1 MGDLGSVGGDAGV
14 TRVAFLGLG
23 SMGLPMAGR
32 LLDAGNELR
41 VWNRTP
47 GRAGELVARGAIET
61 SSAAEAVGGADVVVT
76 MLADPAAL
84 DAVVFGPDGVAAS
97 IGPDAVL
104 VDMSTVGPTAIRSV
118 AERLH
123 PVRVLDAPV
132 LGSVPHAEAGSL
144 VILVGGE
151 PQTLSRCTDVLEA
164 MGTVHHVG
172 PSGAGATVK
181 LANNAVVTSTLV
193 SVAEVLALTDRVG
206 LDAEAVLG
214 AIGLGPLASFID
226 RWRDKLTGHVD
237 RVDFR
242 LSLARKDVALTIDEA
257 RSVGLDLTNLR
268 AALARCDEAVE
279 AGLGAED
286 NTAVVR
292 HVRADE

>member
-1 MGDLGSVGGDAGV
+1 MGDRGSVGGEAAV

-23 SMGLPMAGR
+23 AMGLPMAGR

-47 GRAGELVARGAIET
+47 GRSGELASRGAIE
-61 SSAAEAVGGADVVVT
+61 ARAPAEAVRGADFVVT
-76 MLADPAAL
+76 MLADPPAL
-84 DAVVFGPDGVAAS
+84 DEVVFGPEGVAGS

-104 VDMSTVGPTAIRSV
+104 VEMSTVGPSAIRSV
-118 AERLH
+118 AERLR

-144 VILVGGE
+144 VILVGGDRE
-151 PQTLSRCTDVLEA
+151 TLSRCTAVLEA

-193 SVAEVLALTDRVG
+193 SLAEVLAFTDRVG
-206 LDAEAVLG
+206 PDAEAVLG
-214 AIGLGPLASFID
+214 AIGLGPLTSFIE
-226 RWRDKLTGHVD
+226 RWRDKLTGQVD

-242 LSLARKDVALTIDEA
+242 LSLARKDVALTVDEA
-257 RSVGLDLTNLR
+257 RSVGLELTHLQ
-268 AALARCDEAVE
+268 ATLARCDDAVE
-279 AGLGAED
+279 AGLGESD

-292 HVRADE
+292 HVRAAG